1 MTKSPCRDCVDRPEK
16 KQCGLIET
24 CGRLKAWQDRTES
37 DGLGQV
43 VPAGRYSSA
52 RRRPCE

>member
-1 MTKSPCRDCVDRPEK
+1 MKSLCRDCIKRPEK

-24 CGRLKAWQDRTES
+24 CGALKAWQNKTES

-43 VPAGRYSSA
+43 MTAGRCKSS